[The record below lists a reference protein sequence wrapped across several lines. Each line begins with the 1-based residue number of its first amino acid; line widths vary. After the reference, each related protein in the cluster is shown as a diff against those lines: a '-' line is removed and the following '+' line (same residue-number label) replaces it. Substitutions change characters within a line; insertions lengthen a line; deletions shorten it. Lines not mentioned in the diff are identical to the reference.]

1 MAVTFKKGERQD
13 SNPLYRRLRAVY
25 KDMMH
30 RCYKE
35 NNGQYHNYGA
45 KGVTV
50 CEEWQTLD
58 GFFESIDKVDGW
70 DLDKYLAG
78 NLHLDKDKKF
88 KGNKVYSPET
98 CTFISGAENTLLA
111 VEYLIFDFYALSPE
125 RVETKERN
133 VDAFARKHGLNSDS
147 IRAVLS
153 KKNVHHKNW
162 KFRLPDEEYQVRGT
176 RGLLKEATDPYGNR
190 YEFYNITKFS
200 NDNDLNWRLV
210 GRCLRGER
218 PHHKNWTFKTL

>member
-1 MAVTFKKGERQD
+1 MAITFKKGERQD

-78 NLHLDKDKKF
+78 DLHLDKDKKF
-88 KGNKVYSPET
+88 KGNKLYSPET

-133 VDAFARKHGLNSDS
+133 VDAFAREHGLNNDS
-147 IRAVLS
+147 IRACL
-153 KKNVHHKNW
+153 KKKITNHKNW
-162 KFRLPDEEYQVRGT
+162 KFRLPDEAYFTSGNKGT
-176 RGLLKEATDPYGNR
+176 LKEATDPLGNT
-190 YEFYNITKFS
+190 YTFYSATEFADIHG
-200 NDNDLNWRLV
+200 LGRRLI
-210 GRCLRGER
+210 GACLSGKRK
-218 PHHKNWTFKTL
+218 HHKGWTFKTL